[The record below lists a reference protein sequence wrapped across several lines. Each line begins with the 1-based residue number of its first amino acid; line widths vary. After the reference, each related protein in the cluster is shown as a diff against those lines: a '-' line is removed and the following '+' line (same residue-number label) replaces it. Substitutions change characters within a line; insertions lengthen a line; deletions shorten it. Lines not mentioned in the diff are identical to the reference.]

1 MRRLIRKIIIAVIP
15 GIFLLACSG
24 AGEKVDLTVTDL
36 ELFAEGY
43 LFDGS
48 NTATA
53 TWSFDQAKI
62 LEEKGHTGKKISQA
76 RITSITLSSEQ
87 SAELPSIDK
96 VVIEMAAPGTRMIRI
111 GLLQESLEP
120 GESYPLQIADT
131 QKGLEKFFE
140 QQEITFVA
148 DANLLE
154 DFEDD
159 LRLKLRVS
167 FELEVK

>member
-1 MRRLIRKIIIAVIP
+1 MCRHIRKIIIAVIP
-15 GIFLLACSG
+15 AILFFGCGG
-24 AGEKVDLTVTDL
+24 AGEKVELIVSDL

-53 TWSFDQAKI
+53 TWLFDQSNFLA
-62 LEEKGHTGKKISQA
+62 EKGLSGKKISQS
-76 RITSITLSSEQ
+76 RITSITLSSDGD
-87 SAELPSIDK
+87 AELPSIDK
-96 VVIEMAAPGTRMIRI
+96 VVIEMAAPDTRMMRI

-120 GESYPLQIADT
+120 GESYGLQIADT

-140 QQEITFVA
+140 QKEITFVA
-148 DANLLE
+148 DVNLLE

-159 LRLKLRVS
+159 LSLRLRVS

>member
-1 MRRLIRKIIIAVIP
+1 MGRLIRKIIIAAIP
-15 GIFLLACSG
+15 FMFLFACGG
-24 AGEKVDLTVTDL
+24 AGEKVELIVSDL

-53 TWSFDQAKI
+53 SWSFDQSRI
-62 LEEKGHTGKKISQA
+62 LEEKGHSGKKIAQA
-76 RITSITLSSEQ
+76 RITSITIGSDENS
-87 SAELPSIDK
+87 ELPSIDK
-96 VVIEMAAPGTRMIRI
+96 VVIEMAASGTRMIRI

-120 GESYPLQIADT
+120 GESYALQIADT

-140 QQEITFVA
+140 QEEITFVA
-148 DANLLE
+148 DVNLLE

-159 LRLKLRVS
+159 LRLKLSVS